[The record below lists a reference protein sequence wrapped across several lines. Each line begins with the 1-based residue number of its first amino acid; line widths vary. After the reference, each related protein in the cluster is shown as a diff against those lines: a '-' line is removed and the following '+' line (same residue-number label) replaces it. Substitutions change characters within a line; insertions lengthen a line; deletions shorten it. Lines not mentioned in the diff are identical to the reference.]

1 MHVVSHECISEHFD
15 GKDARQIF
23 KPTAD
28 PLAAIRIVFPRPSI
42 ASTQMVATNAAADQV
57 EDLNI
62 SFRKN
67 LSTINSR
74 HKAPLK
80 GLHQSK
86 SSKTLFQGAWHFS
99 ENFS

>member
-1 MHVVSHECISEHFD
+1 MHVVSHERISEHFD

-28 PLAAIRIVFPRPSI
+28 PLTAMRIVFPRPSI
-42 ASTQMVATNAAADQV
+42 ASTQMIATNAAADQV

-67 LSTINSR
+67 LSTIKR
-74 HKAPLK
+74 A
-80 GLHQSK
+80 
-86 SSKTLFQGAWHFS
+86 A
-99 ENFS
+99 